1 MEEKNN
7 QNSPPESEKYLREI
21 RDAVVEI
28 HDVLQKMQTAKDGE
42 SKPINGGLHQHRM
55 WEDVL
60 LSKEVLLEQLRI
72 SQMTLAKWRYKGCIK
87 YKNRGLRLI
96 VYSYIDVMD
105 ALAEDR
111 LIARGFN
118 PFAAYKRMLLWY
130 RANVENP
137 NQQ

>member
-21 RDAVVEI
+21 RDAVVDI
-28 HDVLQKMQTAKDGE
+28 HDTLQKMQVSKDSEPKSG
-42 SKPINGGLHQHRM
+42 KGGMHQHRM
-55 WEDVL
+55 VENVV

-72 SQMTLAKWRYKGCIK
+72 SQMTLAKWRYKGSIK
-87 YKNRGLRLI
+87 YMNRGARLI

-105 ALAEDR
+105 ALADDR

-118 PFAAYKRMLLWY
+118 PFEAYKRMLVWY
-130 RANVENP
+130 RKNVENP